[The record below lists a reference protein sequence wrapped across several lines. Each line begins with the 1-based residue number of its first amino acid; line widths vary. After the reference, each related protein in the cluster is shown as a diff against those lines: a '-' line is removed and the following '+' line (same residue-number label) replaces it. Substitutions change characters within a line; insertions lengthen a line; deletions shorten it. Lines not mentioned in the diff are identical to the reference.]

1 MNFENP
7 VWLYLTPLIVLFIA
21 GLVTFGL
28 RRREALLSQ
37 FAAARLL
44 DQLTEKASLKRA
56 LMKAGLII
64 LACALIGVALA
75 RPQYGVDFIE
85 RKSRGLDIV
94 FVLDSS
100 RSMLA
105 TDLRPTRLERAK
117 LAILD
122 LVERLENDRIGLVV
136 FAGNAFLQT
145 PPTLDYSAFRENLN
159 AVSPSSLS
167 RGGSNIG
174 QALREAVKAFPK
186 DDNFK
191 VVILLTD
198 GEDLEEQAINTA
210 RKVAKDGIKVYSI
223 GIGTPEGTYLKIR
236 SEDGAEEF
244 VRDSGGQPVR
254 SRLDE
259 KTLQK
264 ISQLTGGSYSRL
276 AGQSL
281 EMLYMSVL
289 ATLPREERES
299 ELQES
304 RIERYQWV
312 LLVAVIC
319 LVIEILIRR
328 RQKTSTHVIAILLC
342 LNLITPVD
350 SFADETDP
358 MLPDR
363 STEEGITEDLSTDPR
378 VIYNQAHASLLEGNY
393 AEAKELYEKAIEYS
407 DDIALERDGLYN
419 MAHAMNQMGEEAL
432 QKQDFE
438 TAADYW
444 EQAAELFKSANELD
458 PTDTASLEDAQL
470 MADRH
475 KALEEFLKKQQ
486 SQEQQQNDQS
496 NQDAQDSEPESD
508 KDKNEQE
515 SEPSSDESSSEQ
527 NDSQSDSEQEQ
538 SSEND
543 SEQEQSE
550 KQDSDSS
557 QESSNAEDNA
567 GNEPNQDGG
576 NAESFED
583 ADSEEKDSDPSTE
596 STGNP
601 AEDMQQQDEEAVS
614 NEANEGEE
622 ETSETKESESM
633 QQTSTEKDGSE
644 GEQGTATIIEGM
656 DISEAQLLLDSLR
669 NDEQLLPFTEPSKEQ
684 GQNKETRDW

>member
-44 DQLTEKASLKRA
+44 DQLTEKASLKRS

-105 TDLRPTRLERAK
+105 TDLRPTRLERAR
-117 LAILD
+117 LAIMD
-122 LVERLENDRIGLVV
+122 LVERLESDRIGLVV

-174 QALREAVKAFPK
+174 QALLEAAKAFPR
-186 DDNFK
+186 DDNHK

-198 GEDLEEQAINTA
+198 GEDLEEQAIDAA
-210 RKVAKDGIKVYSI
+210 RKVAKDGIKIYSI
-223 GIGTPEGTYLKIR
+223 GIGTPEGTYLKMR

-244 VRDSGGQPVR
+244 VRDSNGQPVR

-259 KTLQK
+259 TTLQK

-281 EMLYMSVL
+281 ENLYTSVL

-304 RIERYQWV
+304 RIERYQWA
-312 LLVAVIC
+312 LLAAVIC
-319 LVIEILIRR
+319 LVLEPLIRR
-328 RQKTSTHVIAILLC
+328 RQKTSTHIVAILLC
-342 LNLITPVD
+342 LHLITPTD

-358 MLPDR
+358 ALPDP
-363 STEEGITEDLSTDPR
+363 STEEAPPEKPSTDPR
-378 VIYNQAHASLLEGNY
+378 VIYNQAHASLVEGNY
-393 AEAKELYEKAIEYS
+393 AEARELYEKAIEYS

-419 MAHAMNQMGEEAL
+419 MAHAMNQLGEEAL

-444 EQAAELFKSANELD
+444 KQAEELFKSANELD
-458 PTDTASLEDAQL
+458 PKDTASLEDAQL

-475 KALEEFLKKQQ
+475 KALEEFLKEQQ
-486 SQEQQQNDQS
+486 SQEQQQDDKS
-496 NQDAQDSEPESD
+496 NQDTQDSET
-508 KDKNEQE
+508 E
-515 SEPSSDESSSEQ
+515 SEENESSGGEQSPDEESSET

-538 SSEND
+538 TGKSD

-550 KQDSDSS
+550 KQESDSS
-557 QESSNAEDNA
+557 QESSNAGDNT
-567 GNEPNQDGG
+567 GNEPNQGGDGM
-576 NAESFED
+576 ESSED
-583 ADSEEKDSDPSTE
+583 ADPGETDSDPSAE

-601 AEDMQQQDEEAVS
+601 AEDMQQQSEEAVS
-614 NEANEGEE
+614 NEANETGED
-622 ETSETKESESM
+622 TSETKESEAM
-633 QQTSTEKDGSE
+633 TQTSNETDGSG
-644 GEQGTATIIEGM
+644 GEQGTAAIIEGM

-669 NDEQLLPFTEPSKEQ
+669 NDEQLLPFTGPSGRQ
-684 GQNKETRDW
+684 GQTEETRDW